1 MQERRRKFYG
11 WGYEDDSISPEE
23 ISEFEVAWSRRLDV
37 DKFVAIPFPKA
48 DEISLRAP
56 RVQPPASL
64 KRDLHNGWHRRLN
77 SFVRRCDSRSET
89 LRLTVA
95 RGAWRRRAA
104 ADRLP
109 TSTTVKKIDIASRRS
124 IADSF
129 HNLERQLSFLAHSGT
144 FERSYLKRRLIFE

>member
-23 ISEFEVAWSRRLDV
+23 ISEFESAWSRLLGV

-64 KRDLHNGWHRRLN
+64 SEICTTDHYDRLYHTYGAGTVDVARSLRKEFHIRRMSSHTQGPN
-77 SFVRRCDSRSET
+77 KISSIFSTGVAGKT
-89 LRLTVA
+89 LR
-95 RGAWRRRAA
+95 
-104 ADRLP
+104 
-109 TSTTVKKIDIASRRS
+109 
-124 IADSF
+124 
-129 HNLERQLSFLAHSGT
+129 
-144 FERSYLKRRLIFE
+144 